1 MNAINSKALA
11 VQVAIGFCVIATGF
25 AGAQSDG
32 SPRSDHS
39 LSPLETPMPAA
50 YQARTRQLYVGTLE
64 GDVRKIV
71 DSENERPRDVG
82 RIHKSPGNAILRIRL
97 DARRERLWILDVG
110 NVHVYDLAR
119 NQLVR
124 SIALPNWFYA
134 DDGSNCLPDL
144 QLDRHGAAFV
154 SDNVQPKLWR
164 IDGDRFSVIERSVRL
179 DSQRSVDAGFSAL
192 AISEGG
198 VMFAAMAAPG
208 SLWRIDTGSFRAERI
223 QLNAPIH
230 GACAMETLGGVRS
243 GELVVFV
250 LASGRARLDIRRIDM
265 RPGSNQAYIGTV
277 APDSVV
283 APASLLA
290 WRGTLHLASNGAATA
305 SSQRVQ
311 ADKAPFALRPVYKS
325 DAN

>member
-1 MNAINSKALA
+1 MNDRAM
-11 VQVAIGFCVIATGF
+11 
-25 AGAQSDG
+25 SDVFI
-32 SPRSDHS
+32 R
-39 LSPLETPMPAA
+39 
-50 YQARTRQLYVGTLE
+50 
-64 GDVRKIV
+64 
-71 DSENERPRDVG
+71 
-82 RIHKSPGNAILRIRL
+82 SPGNAILRIRL

-119 NQLVR
+119 NRLVR

-154 SDNVQPKLWR
+154 SDNIQPKLWR
-164 IDGDRFSVIERSVRL
+164 IDADRFSVQERSVRL

-208 SLWRIDTGSFRAERI
+208 SLWRIDTGSFRAEKI
-223 QLNAPIH
+223 QLSAPIH

-243 GELVVFV
+243 RELVVFV
-250 LASGRARLDIRRIDM
+250 LASGRARLDVRRIDM
-265 RPGSNQAYIGTV
+265 KPGSNQAYIGTV
-277 APDSVV
+277 APGSVV

-290 WRGTLHLASNGAATA
+290 WRGAIHLASSGAATA

-311 ADKAPFALRPVYKS
+311 ADKAPFASRPVYKS
-325 DAN
+325 DAD